1 MISEFQ
7 RQHPASAI
15 SGAFALIRENFV
27 TILIFLFLGVSN
39 ENLDF
44 LWWISGGFI
53 ILLLL
58 GFGSWWRFEYKIE
71 NGELHIRRGLFVR
84 KNLYLTKDRIQ
95 VIDITA
101 GLVQRVFGLVKVDI
115 QTAGSSSREATI
127 EAVSL
132 KRAKEINRLLR
143 GESGQS
149 DTADETEG
157 EQINKPQKAFTLP
170 GKELLIAASTSGS
183 FGIAFSVL
191 ATVFS
196 QAEPLLDESEMYEI
210 LFSLVPAQNDVF
222 TIIIMIVIFAAA
234 AWLLSFIS
242 TLLSYGDF
250 KLEVKPDEM
259 VISRGIF
266 EKKRLTIP
274 YNRIQAVHI
283 SEGIIRQPLGYA
295 SVHIESAGYGDDKG
309 TGSIVL
315 FPLMKR
321 NELLMF
327 LDDILPDY
335 QKLHRGFRPPPRAAR
350 RYMIRSSVAITAV
363 TAALYWALSLNNWV
377 WVISALSVFWGWLSY
392 RDSAAAMSED
402 VLVIRSRRLAKN
414 TAYIKR
420 KRIQDATIS
429 QSWIQ
434 RFRNL
439 CTVTVHVASGDQGKS
454 FSVTDLEAHEGR
466 FLLKELKGFGTA
478 YGDLQDIPSPEFT
491 VNLPGWTDS
500 LISSNQA
507 AAN

>member
-1 MISEFQ
+1 MSEFQ

-101 GLVQRVFGLVKVDI
+101 GLVQRLFGLVKVDI
-115 QTAGSSSREATI
+115 QTAGSSSRAATI
-127 EAVSL
+127 EAVSRE
-132 KRAKEINRLLR
+132 RAKEINRLLR
-143 GESGQS
+143 GENGQS
-149 DTADETEG
+149 DIAGETDA
-157 EQINKPQKAFTLP
+157 EQIDKTQKAFTLP

-196 QAEPLLDESEMYEI
+196 QAEPLLDESEMYDI
-210 LFSLVPAQNDVF
+210 LFSLVPEQNDIF

-250 KLEVKPDEM
+250 KLEVKQDEM

-295 SVHIESAGYGDDKG
+295 SIHIESAGYGDDKG

-321 NELLMF
+321 DELLMF

-335 QKLHRGFRPPPRAAR
+335 QKLHQGFRPPRRAAR
-350 RYMIRSSVAITAV
+350 RYMIRSSVAVTAV
-363 TAALYWALSLNNWV
+363 TAALYWVLSLNNWV
-377 WVISALSVFWGWLSY
+377 WVIPALSVFWGWLSY

-402 VLVIRSRRLAKN
+402 VLVIRSRRLARN

-466 FLLKELKGFGTA
+466 FLLKELKGFGSV
-478 YGDLQDIPSPEFT
+478 YGELKDIPVPDFSVE
-491 VNLPGWTDS
+491 LPGWSDA
-500 LISSNQA
+500 LIRDDQA